1 MNIHWQRRIIIA
13 FLIVSTIAEVV
24 GVILAESVELKRF
37 LGSLVLLNSVLLL
50 SIFLAFLFY
59 RDEWK
64 RDDWKKQKF

>member
-64 RDDWKKQKF
+64 RDD